1 MQFLSVASLCYFA
14 SFSIKV
20 FIFYITM
27 YKVFW
32 CIMSCSAHLPLFLSS
47 WHPIPLP
54 PLGIS
59 PNFCSENSKCQ
70 ELAFQ
75 PPPWSE
81 DAGLWLRLCHSNLS
95 SQKCNWTSDRREWN
109 GADLILQRMET
120 MAVDPWPCWCPAW
133 GGQHAIVP
141 WPTVAQLPFLSG
153 RAALLVSLYRTQY
166 PSLFCWNQLKSV
178 SGAQNNSRT

>member
-32 CIMSCSAHLPLFLSS
+32 CIMNGSADLPLFLSS
-47 WHPIPLP
+47 WHLIPLP